1 MRFFEP
7 WGQQQGGER
16 ETGDVRVSE
25 TTRRHQLE
33 SSLPS
38 CTNLS
43 FCLPNNPGPSST
55 AEFLC
60 PHMHTVSDSW
70 GCSGGICK
78 REWPSWPI
86 KCFCDDVAKVRI
98 CYLLC

>member
-7 WGQQQGGER
+7 WGQGGER

-25 TTRRHQLE
+25 KTRRHQLE

-43 FCLPNNPGPSST
+43 FCLPNNPGPSAT

-60 PHMHTVSDSW
+60 PHMHTVSDALVVSASEN
-70 GCSGGICK
+70 GQAG
-78 REWPSWPI
+78 PSNV
-86 KCFCDDVAKVRI
+86 FATT
-98 CYLLC
+98 